1 MGMGEM
7 GAVWRAS
14 GLVGAALVG
23 AAAGLAWAQSDDV
36 VARLEAPAVMRGAGA
51 FSQRS
56 ATPAGAK
63 VLLFHYF
70 DVGPDCGATE
80 VTFRLATPPAHGAVT
95 FVASQNRPFEGG
107 RPLFA
112 DGDPRARC
120 DDRLVPTR
128 DAVYTPEAGYSGE
141 DSFVIEATEAGTV
154 AQDTV
159 DVSVLSFGKPLRT
172 RYPG

>member
-1 MGMGEM
+1 M
-7 GAVWRAS
+7 GAIRRSCVW
-14 GLVGAALVG
+14 VGAALVG
-23 AAAGLAWAQSDDV
+23 AAAGVAWAQTDDT
-36 VARLEAPAVMRGAGA
+36 VARLEAPAVMRGAGT

-56 ATPAGAK
+56 ATPAGAP

-70 DVGPDCGATE
+70 DVGPDCRATE
-80 VTFRLATPPAHGAVT
+80 VTFRVTTPPAHGVVT
-95 FVASQNRPFEGG
+95 FAASQNRPFDGG
-107 RPLFA
+107 RPLFTG
-112 DGDPRARC
+112 GDPRARC
-120 DDRLVPTR
+120 ANELVPTR

-141 DSFVIEATEAGTV
+141 DSFVIEATEGDSV

>member
-1 MGMGEM
+1 M
-7 GAVWRAS
+7 GAIRRSAGW
-14 GLVGAALVG
+14 LGAVLVG
-23 AAAGLAWAQSDDV
+23 AAAGVAFAQTDET
-36 VARLEAPAVMRGAGA
+36 VARLEAPAIMRGAGT

-56 ATPAGAK
+56 ATPSGAP

-70 DVGPDCGATE
+70 DVGADCRATE
-80 VTFRLATPPAHGAVT
+80 VTFRLASPPAHGTVT
-95 FVASQNRPFEGG
+95 FAPSQNRPFEGG

-120 DDRLVPTR
+120 DDELVPTR
-128 DAVYTPEAGYSGE
+128 DAVYTPVAGFSGE
-141 DSFVIEATEAGTV
+141 DSFVIEATEGGTV

>member
-1 MGMGEM
+1 M
-7 GAVWRAS
+7 GATGRSWVW
-14 GLVGAALVG
+14 VGAALIG
-23 AAAGLAWAQSDDV
+23 AVAGAAWAQADDT
-36 VARLEAPAVMRGAGA
+36 VARLEAPAVMRGAGT

-56 ATPAGAK
+56 ATPAGTP

-70 DVGPDCGATE
+70 DVGPDCRATE
-80 VTFRLATPPAHGAVT
+80 VAFRLATPPAHGVVT
-95 FVASQNRPFEGG
+95 FAASQNRPFKGG

-120 DDRLVPTR
+120 ANELAPTR
-128 DAVYTPEAGYSGE
+128 DAIYTPAPGFSGE
-141 DSFVIEATEAGTV
+141 DSFVIEATEGDSV

>member
-1 MGMGEM
+1 M
-7 GAVWRAS
+7 GAIRRTLGW
-14 GLVGAALVG
+14 VGVALAC
-23 AAAGLAWAQSDDV
+23 AAAAHAWAQGDET
-36 VARLEAPAVMRGAGA
+36 VARLEAPAILRGAGA

-56 ATPAGAK
+56 ATPAGEP

-70 DVGPDCGATE
+70 DVGPDCRATE
-80 VTFRLATPPAHGAVT
+80 VTFRLATPPTHGAVT
-95 FVASQNRPFEGG
+95 FTPSQNRPFEAG

-120 DDRLVPTR
+120 GDRLVPTH
-128 DAVYTPEAGYSGE
+128 DAIYTPAPGFSGR
-141 DSFVIEATEAGTV
+141 DSFVIEVSEDGTV

-172 RYPG
+172 KYPG

>member
-1 MGMGEM
+1 M
-7 GAVWRAS
+7 GAILRSTGW
-14 GLVGAALVG
+14 VGAALIC
-23 AAAGLAWAQSDDV
+23 AAAGAAWAQSDET
-36 VARLEAPAVMRGAGA
+36 VARLEAPAIMRGAGT

-56 ATPAGAK
+56 ATPAGAP

-70 DVGPDCGATE
+70 DVGPDCRATE
-80 VTFRLATPPAHGAVT
+80 VTFRVTSPPAHGTVT
-95 FVASQNRPFEGG
+95 FAASQNRPFEAG
-107 RPLFA
+107 RPLFG

-120 DDRLVPTR
+120 EDRLVPTR
-128 DAVYTPEAGYSGE
+128 DAVYTPQAGFSGE
-141 DSFVIEATEAGTV
+141 DSFVIEASEGGTV